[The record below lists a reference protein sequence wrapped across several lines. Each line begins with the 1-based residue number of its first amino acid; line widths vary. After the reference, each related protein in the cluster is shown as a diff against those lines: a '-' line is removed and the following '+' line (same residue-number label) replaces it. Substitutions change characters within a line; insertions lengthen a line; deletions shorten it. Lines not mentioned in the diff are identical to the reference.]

1 MKSMLGKNSFL
12 ADLWEQIPQEKVY
25 PLKILQTTFINFAK
39 SKATTLPRENPLT
52 VNLRE

>member
-1 MKSMLGKNSFL
+1 MKSMLGKNLFL

-39 SKATTLPRENPLT
+39 SKATTLPRKNPLT